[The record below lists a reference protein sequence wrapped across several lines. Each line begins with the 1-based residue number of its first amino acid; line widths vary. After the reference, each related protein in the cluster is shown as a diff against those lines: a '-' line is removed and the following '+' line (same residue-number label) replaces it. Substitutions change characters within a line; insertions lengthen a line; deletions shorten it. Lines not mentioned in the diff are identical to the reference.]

1 MNHKSFL
8 FVGAWMQPLRALPLQ
23 QRWNVMEAIVEY
35 STSGSISTS
44 LDTMETVAFG
54 FIRNEIDRM
63 KHHRNEACMK
73 RHPAVNDHR
82 NETCRKRHPA
92 ANDHH
97 NEACRKRHPA
107 ANDHH
112 NETCRKR
119 HPAANDHRVETC
131 SKRQT
136 TASDSREKRLPTAMQ
151 TGHVK
156 TPEDSDAKACKAL
169 HPDAPYDI
177 ESVSE
182 SVSISESDE
191 TTSSTSSG
199 VRARGGF
206 CAGESCRLR
215 CHLPIQ
221 KWEKMEL
228 RRSGVVMAPVREER
242 AAVASRMSMAMKS
255 ALEPA
260 CICPS
265 ARRNASPAL
274 SRSP

>member
-1 MNHKSFL
+1 MGWAVHCIFAEWGGCICCIVRISAEKYIKHQTNRHMNHKSFL

-35 STSGSISTS
+35 STSGSFSTS

-63 KHHRNEACMK
+63 KHH
-73 RHPAVNDHR
+73 
-82 NETCRKRHPA
+82 
-92 ANDHH
+92 
-97 NEACRKRHPA
+97 
-107 ANDHH
+107 H

-131 SKRQT
+131 SKRQA
-136 TASDSREKRLPTAMQ
+136 TASELREKRQPTALQ
-151 TGHVK
+151 TGPVK

-199 VRARGGF
+199 VRARVTL
-206 CAGESCRLR
+206 CS
-215 CHLPIQ
+215 I
-221 KWEKMEL
+221 
-228 RRSGVVMAPVREER
+228 
-242 AAVASRMSMAMKS
+242 
-255 ALEPA
+255 
-260 CICPS
+260 
-265 ARRNASPAL
+265 
-274 SRSP
+274 

>member
-35 STSGSISTS
+35 STSGSFSTS

-63 KHHRNEACMK
+63 KHHHNEACMK

-92 ANDHH
+92 ANDH
-97 NEACRKRHPA
+97 
-107 ANDHH
+107 
-112 NETCRKR
+112 
-119 HPAANDHRVETC
+119 RVETC
-131 SKRQT
+131 SKRQA
-136 TASDSREKRLPTAMQ
+136 TASELREKRQPTALQ
-151 TGHVK
+151 TGPVK

-199 VRARGGF
+199 VRARVTL
-206 CAGESCRLR
+206 CS
-215 CHLPIQ
+215 I
-221 KWEKMEL
+221 
-228 RRSGVVMAPVREER
+228 
-242 AAVASRMSMAMKS
+242 
-255 ALEPA
+255 
-260 CICPS
+260 
-265 ARRNASPAL
+265 
-274 SRSP
+274 

>member
-1 MNHKSFL
+1 
-8 FVGAWMQPLRALPLQ
+8 MQPLRALPLQ

-54 FIRNEIDRM
+54 FIRTEIDRM
-63 KHHRNEACMK
+63 KHHRNKACM
-73 RHPAVNDHR
+73 
-82 NETCRKRHPA
+82 KRHPA

-97 NEACRKRHPA
+97 NEACTKRQTAASDHHNEACMKRHPA

-112 NETCRKR
+112 NETC
-119 HPAANDHRVETC
+119 
-131 SKRQT
+131 SKRQAI
-136 TASDSREKRLPTAMQ
+136 ASELREKRQPTALQ
-151 TGHVK
+151 TGALK

-177 ESVSE
+177 ESVSISKSE
-182 SVSISESDE
+182 SISKSDE

-206 CAGESCRLR
+206 CAGESCRL
-215 CHLPIQ
+215 CCYFPMQ

>member
-1 MNHKSFL
+1 MNHNSFL
-8 FVGAWMQPLRALPLQ
+8 FVGALMQPLRALPLQ
-23 QRWNVMEAIVEY
+23 QRWIVMEAIVEY
-35 STSGSISTS
+35 LTSGSISTS

-63 KHHRNEACMK
+63 KHH
-73 RHPAVNDHR
+73 
-82 NETCRKRHPA
+82 
-92 ANDHH
+92 H
-97 NEACRKRHPA
+97 NEACG
-107 ANDHH
+107 
-112 NETCRKR
+112 
-119 HPAANDHRVETC
+119 
-131 SKRQT
+131 KRQA
-136 TASDSREKRLPTAMQ
+136 TAYELREKRQPTAMQ

-156 TPEDSDAKACKAL
+156 TPEDSDAKACKVL

-182 SVSISESDE
+182 SGSISESDE

-206 CAGESCRLR
+206 CADESCRLR
-215 CHLPIQ
+215 CHLPMQ
-221 KWEKMEL
+221 KWENIEFK
-228 RRSGVVMAPVREER
+228 RSGVVMAPVREER
-242 AAVASRMSMAMKS
+242 AALASRMSMAMKS

>member
-23 QRWNVMEAIVEY
+23 LRWNVMEAIVEY

-63 KHHRNEACMK
+63 KHHHNEACM
-73 RHPAVNDHR
+73 
-82 NETCRKRHPA
+82 
-92 ANDHH
+92 
-97 NEACRKRHPA
+97 KRHPA

-119 HPAANDHRVETC
+119 QA
-131 SKRQT
+131 
-136 TASDSREKRLPTAMQ
+136 TACELREKRLPTAMQ

-177 ESVSE
+177 ESVSVSE
-182 SVSISESDE
+182 SISESDE

-206 CAGESCRLR
+206 LFRWSEANGQPGL
-215 CHLPIQ
+215 HLNHEQFPSPQVHVI
-221 KWEKMEL
+221 
-228 RRSGVVMAPVREER
+228 GV
-242 AAVASRMSMAMKS
+242 SWHHN
-255 ALEPA
+255 L
-260 CICPS
+260 IPS
-265 ARRNASPAL
+265 KTRVNLAYVS
-274 SRSP
+274 